1 MMNSEITEERI
12 RLLQERH
19 DLLDREIIRVEST
32 HQNQMMIVDLKKKKL
47 KLTNEEIFK
56 KVQKHEL
63 VIVHTKG
70 SMEPFLVDNDN
81 EKYEVPEGY
90 MEYDRKHFYKKII

>member
-19 DLLDREIIRVEST
+19 DLLDREIIRVENT

-47 KLTNEEIFK
+47 KLKDEIEALK
-56 KVQKHEL
+56 KQL
-63 VIVHTKG
+63 
-70 SMEPFLVDNDN
+70 
-81 EKYEVPEGY
+81 
-90 MEYDRKHFYKKII
+90 

>member
-32 HQNQMMIVDLKKKKL
+32 HQNQMMIIDLKKKKL
-47 KLTNEEIFK
+47 KLKDEIEALK
-56 KVQKHEL
+56 KQL
-63 VIVHTKG
+63 
-70 SMEPFLVDNDN
+70 
-81 EKYEVPEGY
+81 
-90 MEYDRKHFYKKII
+90 

>member
-1 MMNSEITEERI
+1 MMNSEIVEERI

-47 KLTNEEIFK
+47 KLKDEIEALK
-56 KVQKHEL
+56 KQL
-63 VIVHTKG
+63 
-70 SMEPFLVDNDN
+70 
-81 EKYEVPEGY
+81 
-90 MEYDRKHFYKKII
+90 